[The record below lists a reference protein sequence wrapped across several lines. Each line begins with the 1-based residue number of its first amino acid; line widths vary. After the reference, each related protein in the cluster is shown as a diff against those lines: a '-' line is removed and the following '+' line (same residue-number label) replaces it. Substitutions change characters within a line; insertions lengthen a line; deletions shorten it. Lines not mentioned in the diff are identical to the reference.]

1 MLTAQEPAKFDD
13 RLKQFDTN
21 GDGQRSSEASF
32 TETTHTLT
40 VDGRERTFI
49 VQAPKQPSGPL
60 PVVFFFHGGGGRG
73 ENMAARGFREMV
85 ARDNFLAVYPTGW
98 KNNWN
103 DGRNAAR
110 IASQQEGVDDVK
122 FVRAIVEDLAKR
134 HEIDRGRIY
143 ASGASNGGI
152 FCHYLAAHAADLFAA
167 VAPVIGGLA
176 EPVAPKFKPSE
187 PISLLVIQGDADPL
201 VPIGGGPIARSDRGG
216 RIIATEEMLQLYV
229 KHNGITGKPVE
240 ETLPDKDPNDGC
252 RTVIRRYPVGTNGVK
267 IEYWLIQGG
276 GHTMPGARAA
286 AAVKEA
292 LVGKTSRDFDGLEVI
307 WKFFQSCPARQKNTS
322 EK

>member
-21 GDGQRSSEASF
+21 GDGQRSSEVSF
-32 TETTHTLT
+32 TETTHTLS

-49 VQAPKQPSGPL
+49 VQAPKQPRGPL
-60 PVVFFFHGGGGRG
+60 PVVFLFHGGGGRG
-73 ENMAARGFREMV
+73 EKMAARGLCEMV
-85 ARDNFLAVYPTGW
+85 ARDNFLAVYPSGW
-98 KNNWN
+98 KSHWN
-103 DGRNAAR
+103 DGRDAAR
-110 IASQQEGVDDVK
+110 VASQQEGVDDVQ

-134 HEIDRGRIY
+134 HTIDRGRIFV
-143 ASGASNGGI
+143 SGVSNGGI

-201 VPIGGGPIARSDRGG
+201 FPIGGGPIARSDRGG

-252 RTVIRRYPVGTNGVK
+252 RTINRRYPTGIGGAKV
-267 IEYWLIQGG
+267 EYWLIQGG
-276 GHTMPGARAA
+276 GHTMAGGHRGRPGRAGEAQAGDARRRRGRHRRCPPG
-286 AAVKEA
+286 
-292 LVGKTSRDFDGLEVI
+292 VGGRSRV
-307 WKFFQSCPARQKNTS
+307 S
-322 EK
+322 ETQA